1 VKIGIA
7 NDVPSIAEGLRRA
20 VLLRPGTEVVWVA
33 RDGAEAVELCA
44 KQTPDLILMDL
55 MMPRMDGV
63 EATRRIMAATPC
75 AILVVTSSVGGNA
88 QRAFEAMGH
97 GALDAIDT
105 PVLGAGDFRANALV
119 LLAMLDK
126 VAKIVASRERTAPTA
141 SPTPP
146 AAAVRGDVGL
156 VAIGSSAGG
165 PAALATVLAGL
176 DIAFPAAIVIVQHVD
191 EQFAIGM
198 AEWLNGMSTLPV
210 RVAKDGDQP
219 VPGTVLLAS
228 TRDHLT
234 MRPAA
239 RLGYRT
245 EPVDY
250 VYRPSID
257 VFFDSVSRHWHG
269 TTVGVLLTGMGRDGA
284 VGLKTLRDKGCHTI
298 AQDRASSAVYGMP
311 KAAAEL
317 GAAID
322 VLGVDEIARRLTGI
336 FAGKSRA
343 GATR

>member
-1 VKIGIA
+1 MKIGIA

-20 VLLRPGTEVVWVA
+20 VLLRPGTEVLWIA

-44 KQTPDLILMDL
+44 KQTPDIILMDL
-55 MMPRMDGV
+55 LMPRMDGV
-63 EATRRIMAATPC
+63 EATRRIMTATPC

-105 PVLGAGDFRANALV
+105 PALGAGDFRANAVV

-126 VAKIVASRERTAPTA
+126 VAKIVASRERNAPTA
-141 SPTPP
+141 TLTQP
-146 AAAVRGDVGL
+146 AATALTNGGL

-176 DIAFPAAIVIVQHVD
+176 DVGFPAAIVIVQHVD

-219 VPGTVLLAS
+219 LPGTVLLAS

-234 MRPAA
+234 MKPAA
-239 RLGYRT
+239 RLGYRA
-245 EPVDY
+245 EPIDY

-257 VFFDSVSRHWHG
+257 VFFDSVARNWLG

-284 VGLKTLRDKGCHTI
+284 VGLKTLRDKGSHTI
-298 AQDRASSAVYGMP
+298 AQDRATSAVYGMP

-317 GAAID
+317 GAAVD
-322 VLGVDEIARRLTGI
+322 VLAIDGIAKRLTRL
-336 FAGKSRA
+336 FAGKSQA
-343 GATR
+343 GSTR